1 MKQFIKFKDSITKYF
16 TKIWWILQ
24 GGFISIWGMLGIL
37 NKHDKID
44 IEILFTGLILIA
56 LAVTKSNRKYNM
68 RILAQIG
75 LICYTIITSIIIA
88 YPKLIAF
95 VILLIIGVSNIL
107 ISIID
112 SFKTF
117 LEVNE

>member
-75 LICYTIITSIIIA
+75 LICYTIIR
-88 YPKLIAF
+88 K
-95 VILLIIGVSNIL
+95 
-107 ISIID
+107 
-112 SFKTF
+112 FKI
-117 LEVNE
+117 EVQSVVRYRP